1 MRYFDNILKSLF
13 GDYGHITFKI
23 IDFKNIFTLYNTLSC
38 KIVHFYTTGII
49 QRLESNFERKK
60 SGLDLG
66 FYCYGS

>member
-13 GDYGHITFKI
+13 GDYGHMIFKI
-23 IDFKNIFTLYNTLSC
+23 IYSKNIFTLYSTLSC
-38 KIVHFYTTGII
+38 NLVHFYTTVII

-66 FYCYGS
+66 FYCYGI